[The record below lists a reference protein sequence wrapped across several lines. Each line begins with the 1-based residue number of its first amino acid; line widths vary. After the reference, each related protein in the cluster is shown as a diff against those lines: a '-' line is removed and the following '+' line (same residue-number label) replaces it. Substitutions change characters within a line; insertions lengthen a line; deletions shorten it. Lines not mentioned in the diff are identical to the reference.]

1 MYKEILTPVINSIEQ
16 YSCRNAF
23 CISEEF
29 YTYAFFR
36 QRIAAIVEKLH
47 STSYENQ
54 KVGLV
59 INDDIDTYASIFAL
73 WLEGKCY
80 VPLHPEWPLDRCRDI
95 CEQVELDLILDSSAS
110 TRYDGISVLATSQL
124 ESVDKELTP
133 VIDVP
138 EEELAYILFTSGST
152 GKPKGVQ
159 LMRKNIASF
168 MDSFWQTGIT
178 INEEDRCLQA
188 FDLSFDVSV
197 QSYLV
202 ALVKGAC
209 VYTIPHGQV
218 KYVYASSLIEDH
230 KLTFGA
236 MAPSMLRYLKPY
248 FDELDATSLKAC
260 ILTAEAC
267 PLNLM
272 EDWFNCAT
280 NTEIYDFYG
289 PTEATI
295 YCTYYKL
302 TKGGNNKSLNG
313 IISIG
318 KPLANVVGLILDEQ
332 GNELPT
338 GEKGELCV
346 AGDQV
351 TCGYWKN
358 EEKNNS
364 SFFMKDGKRFYHT
377 GDLCYKDEDGDI
389 MYSGRLDHQAK
400 IQGFRVELGEIEYHA
415 REFIKKNVVC
425 IAFDNDKALT
435 EIAMFIESSEFNT
448 EEMMAY
454 MRKKMPSYMIP
465 TKTFFVPAFPLNTN
479 DKTDKVKLKNMIED
493 SKYIFRNATVSDI
506 DFLAEVIIES
516 KKGVSNVLGWAEL
529 FELTIEE
536 FREYLKQMLAEEVD
550 GCEFSVSSF
559 IVAEYD
565 GKPAAA
571 IGGWVEGGNEDG
583 TPSSILKSNLLGF
596 VIPMDNRLKA
606 ITNHEIVSALK
617 VEREMGAYQMEYGY
631 ALPEHRGHHLL
642 RRLFEQHE
650 KRALESPL
658 KPKKIQG
665 MAFGNNKLSI
675 KSLTDRGFSIAKIFE
690 SDHPDI
696 LKFVPYNKLLLFEK
710 QL

>member
-1 MYKEILTPVINSIEQ
+1 MYKEILTPFLNSIDSFGE
-16 YSCRNAF
+16 RNAF
-23 CISEEF
+23 CINEEF
-29 YTYAFFR
+29 YTYSFFK
-36 QRIAAIVEKLH
+36 QRIAAIVDKLH
-47 STSYENQ
+47 STEYYNQ
-54 KVGLV
+54 KVGLI

-73 WLEGKCY
+73 WIEGKCY
-80 VPLHPEWPLDRCRDI
+80 VPLHPEWPLDRCEDI
-95 CEQVELDLILDSSAS
+95 CEQVELDLILDSSET
-110 TRYDGISVLATSQL
+110 TRYEGRNVVNTNQL
-124 ESVDKELTP
+124 QSVDKELIP
-133 VIDVP
+133 VPDVS

-168 MDSFWQTGIT
+168 MDSFWQTGIS

-202 ALVKGAC
+202 ALTRGAC

-230 KLTFGA
+230 QLTFGA

-248 FDELDATSLKAC
+248 FDELDATSLKTC

-272 EDWFNCAT
+272 EDWYKCAT

-302 TKGGNNKSLNG
+302 TKGGSNKSLNG

-318 KPLANVVGLILDEQ
+318 KPMANVTGLILDEK
-332 GNELPT
+332 GNELPA

-358 EEKNNS
+358 EEKNQS
-364 SFFMKDGKRFYHT
+364 SFFIKDGIRFYHT

-435 EIAMFIESSEFNT
+435 EIAMFIESGEFNT
-448 EEMMAY
+448 DDMMMY
-454 MRKKMPSYMIP
+454 MRSKMPSYMIP
-465 TKTFFVPAFPLNTN
+465 TRTYFVPVFPLNSN
-479 DKTDKVKLKNMIED
+479 DKTDKVKLKTLI
-493 SKYIFRNATVSDI
+493 R
-506 DFLAEVIIES
+506 
-516 KKGVSNVLGWAEL
+516 
-529 FELTIEE
+529 
-536 FREYLKQMLAEEVD
+536 
-550 GCEFSVSSF
+550 
-559 IVAEYD
+559 
-565 GKPAAA
+565 
-571 IGGWVEGGNEDG
+571 
-583 TPSSILKSNLLGF
+583 
-596 VIPMDNRLKA
+596 
-606 ITNHEIVSALK
+606 
-617 VEREMGAYQMEYGY
+617 
-631 ALPEHRGHHLL
+631 
-642 RRLFEQHE
+642 
-650 KRALESPL
+650 
-658 KPKKIQG
+658 
-665 MAFGNNKLSI
+665 
-675 KSLTDRGFSIAKIFE
+675 
-690 SDHPDI
+690 
-696 LKFVPYNKLLLFEK
+696 
-710 QL
+710 